1 MFAYVL
7 HPARASLLLALVS
20 AAILL
25 AALALQFLGGPGA
38 LPAVHLAAL
47 AVRGPGRAR
56 PDRLALAAARAAR
69 YRDAGAARRG
79 RACRLSRRHRARWWA
94 LPGGC
99 IAGVTAE
106 SVEELKRL
114 LAEAPPACDQ
124 VGFTFLGL
132 TLAGWNLVA
141 SLALAAYAAAAAPRR
156 RAPGGSRLVR
166 GGRTLTTGA
175 KRAAGLCVWPERRGG
190 GARRQL
196 EVMGRPS
203 GATTASWTG

>member
-7 HPARASLLLALVS
+7 QPRRASLLLALVS

-25 AALALQFLGGPGA
+25 AALALQFLGGLAPCRLCIWQRWPYVALVALGLIGWRWRPRALLGIGA
-38 LPAVHLAAL
+38 LVLLGGAGLAAYH
-47 AVRGPGRAR
+47 VGIEQG
-56 PDRLALAAARAAR
+56 
-69 YRDAGAARRG
+69 
-79 RACRLSRRHRARWWA
+79 WWA

-99 IAGVTAE
+99 IAGATAQ

-141 SLALAAYAAAAAPRR
+141 SFDLAFYA
-156 RAPGGSRLVR
+156 
-166 GGRTLTTGA
+166 T
-175 KRAAGLCVWPERRGG
+175 AAGLDLGRRIRVGERPAIAAGG
-190 GARRQL
+190 
-196 EVMGRPS
+196 
-203 GATTASWTG
+203 T

>member
-1 MFAYVL
+1 MFAYAL

-25 AALALQFLGGPGA
+25 AALALQFLGGLAPCPLCIWQRWPYVALVALGLIGWRWRPRALLGIATLVLLGA
-38 LPAVHLAAL
+38 AGLAAYH
-47 AVRGPGRAR
+47 VGIEQG
-56 PDRLALAAARAAR
+56 
-69 YRDAGAARRG
+69 
-79 RACRLSRRHRARWWA
+79 WWA

-141 SLALAAYAAAAAPRR
+141 SLALAAYATAAALDVA
-156 RAPGGSRLVR
+156 
-166 GGRTLTTGA
+166 
-175 KRAAGLCVWPERRGG
+175 RRG
-190 GARRQL
+190 APDWFAAAER
-196 EVMGRPS
+196 
-203 GATTASWTG
+203 